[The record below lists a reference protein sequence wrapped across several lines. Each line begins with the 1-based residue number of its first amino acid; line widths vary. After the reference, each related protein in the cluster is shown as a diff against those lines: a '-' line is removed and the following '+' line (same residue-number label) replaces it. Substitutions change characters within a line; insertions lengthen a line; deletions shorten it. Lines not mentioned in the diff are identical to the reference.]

1 MYALSSRN
9 IFNTL
14 QGNVLWPHAFT
25 LLNRLY
31 FISQYIILYLQFS
44 LTKELKLC
52 KEKTYL
58 ITCLYLPSILAFTNV
73 IFWFDVTVKG
83 NTSGFGSA
91 IQVLPSHLEN

>member
-31 FISQYIILYLQFS
+31 FISQYIILYLHFS
-44 LTKELKLC
+44 LTKERKLC
-52 KEKTYL
+52 KEKTCF
-58 ITCLYLPSILAFTNV
+58 IPSLLTFTNV
-73 IFWFDVTVKG
+73 IFLFDVPVKV
-83 NTSGFGSA
+83 NTSRFGSA
-91 IQVLPSHLEN
+91 IQLLPSDLSN

>member
-1 MYALSSRN
+1 MDALSSRN

-31 FISQYIILYLQFS
+31 FISQYIILYLHFS

-52 KEKTYL
+52 KEKTYF
-58 ITCLYLPSILAFTNV
+58 IPSLLTFTNV
-73 IFWFDVTVKG
+73 IFLFDVPVKV
-83 NTSGFGSA
+83 NTSRFGSA
-91 IQVLPSHLEN
+91 IQLLPSDLAN

>member
-31 FISQYIILYLQFS
+31 FISQYIILYLHFS

-52 KEKTYL
+52 KEKTYF
-58 ITCLYLPSILAFTNV
+58 IPSLLTFTNV
-73 IFWFDVTVKG
+73 IFLFDVPVKV
-83 NTSGFGSA
+83 NTSHFGSA
-91 IQVLPSHLEN
+91 IQLLPSDLAN

>member
-31 FISQYIILYLQFS
+31 FISQYIILYLHFS

-52 KEKTYL
+52 KEKTYF
-58 ITCLYLPSILAFTNV
+58 IPSLLTFTNV
-73 IFWFDVTVKG
+73 IFLFDVPVKV
-83 NTSGFGSA
+83 NTSRFGSA
-91 IQVLPSHLEN
+91 IQLLPSDLSN

>member
-31 FISQYIILYLQFS
+31 FISQYIILYLHFS

-52 KEKTYL
+52 KEKTYF
-58 ITCLYLPSILAFTNV
+58 IPSLLTFTNV
-73 IFWFDVTVKG
+73 MFLFDFPVKV
-83 NTSGFGSA
+83 NTSRFGSA
-91 IQVLPSHLEN
+91 IQLLPSDLAN

>member
-52 KEKTYL
+52 KEKTYF
-58 ITCLYLPSILAFTNV
+58 IPSLLTFTNV
-73 IFWFDVTVKG
+73 IFLFDVPVKV
-83 NTSGFGSA
+83 NTSRFGSA
-91 IQVLPSHLEN
+91 IQLLPSDLAN

>member
-31 FISQYIILYLQFS
+31 FISQYIILYLHFS

-52 KEKTYL
+52 KEKTYFIPTL
-58 ITCLYLPSILAFTNV
+58 LTFTNV
-73 IFWFDVTVKG
+73 IFLFDVPVKV
-83 NTSGFGSA
+83 NTSRFGSA
-91 IQVLPSHLEN
+91 IQLLPSDLAN

>member
-31 FISQYIILYLQFS
+31 FISQYIILYLHFS

-52 KEKTYL
+52 KEKTYF
-58 ITCLYLPSILAFTNV
+58 IPSLLTFTNV
-73 IFWFDVTVKG
+73 IFLFDVPVKV
-83 NTSGFGSA
+83 NTSRFGSA
-91 IQVLPSHLEN
+91 IQLLPSDLAN

>member
-31 FISQYIILYLQFS
+31 FISQYIILYLHFS

-52 KEKTYL
+52 KEKTYF
-58 ITCLYLPSILAFTNV
+58 IPSLLTFTNV
-73 IFWFDVTVKG
+73 IFLFDVPVKV
-83 NTSGFGSA
+83 NTSRFGSA
-91 IQVLPSHLEN
+91 IRLLPSDLAN